1 MNCRCE
7 EQVLIKDAIRN
18 WALIKKKIKVI
29 RMMGTMGGQK
39 VLEMRERKLKKNEVE
54 TIPDAE

>member
-1 MNCRCE
+1 
-7 EQVLIKDAIRN
+7 LIKDAIRH

-39 VLEMRERKLKKNEVE
+39 VLEMRERSKLTKKEKE

>member
-1 MNCRCE
+1 MNCRCD
-7 EQVLIKDAIRN
+7 EQVLIKDAIRH

>member
-1 MNCRCE
+1 M
-7 EQVLIKDAIRN
+7 LIKDAVRH

-39 VLEMRERKLKKNEVE
+39 VLEMRERKNKKGETE